1 MLFSL
6 HCVTSL
12 LTQALL
18 DTTRLWLPLELLM
31 GWRIYTGA
39 HHSQW
44 SSTCVSLV
52 FHVREVITLLLNVK
66 VFQTLVAI
74 KPDYYGGAWCFFF
87 FLLTLI
93 KKKMWFSL
101 FLQLRCG
108 GPLSLCCA
116 CCPCPID
123 QRYKAS
129 VLKLFAELP
138 MLSPHF
144 LNYLQS
150 FPQTW
155 SILNWSRLGGKWK
168 TLQTEFPRASIIP
181 HTLTYY
187 HILFC

>member
-44 SSTCVSLV
+44 SSTRVSLV

-87 FLLTLI
+87 FLLTPI
-93 KKKMWFSL
+93 KKKNVIFSFPAAPL
-101 FLQLRCG
+101 WRS
-108 GPLSLCCA
+108 PLSLLCVL
-116 CCPCPID
+116 
-123 QRYKAS
+123 S
-129 VLKLFAELP
+129 VPYWSEIQGLRIEVVCRAADAISTFFKLFTFVSTNLI
-138 MLSPHF
+138 
-144 LNYLQS
+144 N
-150 FPQTW
+150 T
-155 SILNWSRLGGKWK
+155 
-168 TLQTEFPRASIIP
+168 
-181 HTLTYY
+181 
-187 HILFC
+187 